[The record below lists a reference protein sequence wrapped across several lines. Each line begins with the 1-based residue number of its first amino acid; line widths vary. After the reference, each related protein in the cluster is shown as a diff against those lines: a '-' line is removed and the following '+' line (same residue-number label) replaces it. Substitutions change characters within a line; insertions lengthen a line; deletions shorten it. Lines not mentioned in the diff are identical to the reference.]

1 MKQFKLLLAAL
12 ALVVTSVVAA
22 APAVAQGTKIIVV
35 DQARVLRESKA
46 GKDIASKIETI
57 EGQMKRE
64 LEPTANSLESLGKSI
79 EAKTANMTP
88 EAMRADENLKS
99 EARNFRT
106 KLADLSKERDK
117 RATELALT
125 ERKASIAFS
134 QALGPVL
141 EQVMQEEGADIMMSA
156 SDVMIAMGGTDVTDK
171 VIAKLD
177 ASTPSISVTR
187 ERLPAQAS
195 QQQ

>member
-1 MKQFKLLLAAL
+1 MKQIKLLLAAF

-141 EQVMQEEGADIMMSA
+141 EQIMQEEGADIMMSA

-177 ASTPSISVTR
+177 ASTPSIAVTR
-187 ERLPAQAS
+187 ERLPAQTS
-195 QQQ
+195 QQ